1 MSEIELHA
9 RAAKIEQQAACLDA
23 NYRTIAEQRLTIG
36 RLQGEL
42 KSEAEKSAAMVD
54 ELNSSNVKLTA
65 RVGTLSEELEA
76 AKKRQDELTRDYQQ
90 ERRNA
95 ETAEQTNRDAADEAA
110 RVLIFGDWLLDNY
123 TKLEKAGMLKL
134 PKPYGSTERWST
146 QSVHHWPFRRMVA
159 WLEEVYEDVSLDV
172 LKLTLKV

>member
-54 ELNSSNVKLTA
+54 ELNTANVKLTA
-65 RVGTLSEELEA
+65 RVGALSEELEV
-76 AKKRQDELTRDYQQ
+76 AKRRQEELARDYRQ
-90 ERRNA
+90 ERSNA
-95 ETAEQTNRDAADEAA
+95 ENAERANRDAADEAA
-110 RVLIFGDWLLDNY
+110 RVLVFGDWLMDNCA
-123 TKLEKAGMLKL
+123 KLEKAGMLRL

-146 QSVHHWPFRRMVA
+146 QSVHHWPFKQMVA
-159 WLEEVYEDVSLDV
+159 MLEEVYEGVSLDV